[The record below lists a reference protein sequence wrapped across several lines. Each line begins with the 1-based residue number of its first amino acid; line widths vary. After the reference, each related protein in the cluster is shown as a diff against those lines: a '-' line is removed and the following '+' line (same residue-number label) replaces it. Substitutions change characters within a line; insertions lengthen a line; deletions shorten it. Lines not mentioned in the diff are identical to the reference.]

1 MFKKKRL
8 KDYFNENDLRDFF
21 STSLDDF
28 FSDGGGGGDS
38 NSSSVT
44 KSIRLLY
51 AIKTAKIAKTKNP
64 YAIKTAEN
72 AKVNN
77 NYAIHNQFFNAGI
90 GAFYR
95 IGYEQIPPK
104 VIILKGFND

>member
-1 MFKKKRL
+1 MFEKKRL

-28 FSDGGGGGDS
+28 FSDGGGRG
-38 NSSSVT
+38 SSRVEQRI
-44 KSIRLLY
+44 KLLY
-51 AIKTAKIAKTKNP
+51 AIKTADNSKIRNT

-77 NYAIHNQFFNAGI
+77 SYAIHNKFFNAGI